1 MKIHKI
7 NKHEDGRIIISIPLA
22 VLITLFIAIVPAIT
36 AYGAQNQKI
45 EELTKSVDKLEE
57 DVDRLIEL
65 EKDSAV
71 QATIIMEL
79 KEDVLEIK
87 GYIKFIYE
95 NIKK

>member
-22 VLITLFIAIVPAIT
+22 VLMTLVIAIVPAIT
-36 AYGAQNQKI
+36 AYGAQSQKI
-45 EELTKSVDKLEE
+45 ENLEKAVNELEKDVDK
-57 DVDRLIEL
+57 LIEL

-71 QATIIMEL
+71 QANMIIEL

-95 NIKK
+95 NIQK